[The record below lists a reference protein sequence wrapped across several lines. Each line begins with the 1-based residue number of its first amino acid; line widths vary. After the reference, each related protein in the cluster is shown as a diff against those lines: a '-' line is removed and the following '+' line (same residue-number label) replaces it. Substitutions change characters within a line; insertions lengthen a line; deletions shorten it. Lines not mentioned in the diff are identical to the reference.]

1 MPEPT
6 LLETF
11 LTAGQ
16 LEYPEPIPDP
26 YSTFVLKIIQ
36 HSLLI
41 ERDGNMT
48 QVVEVQFYTSDG
60 AGGFGQSAADY
71 FDADETLSED
81 QRRRLKRQYEPYT
94 RSVSTRGYMIDPLT
108 GEIVPPDEMGEYPEG
123 SVEEKMAWLTVNA
136 ADVPTGDHLS
146 EKVFGLVL
154 QSIGTMKERK
164 RL

>member
-6 LLETF
+6 LLQQF
-11 LTAGQ
+11 LAAGQ

-48 QVVEVQFYTSDG
+48 QTVEVQFYTSDG
-60 AGGFGQSAADY
+60 NGGFGVPASEY
-71 FDADETLSED
+71 FDADATLSED
-81 QRRRLKRQYEPYT
+81 ERIRLKKQYASFQRT
-94 RSVSTRGYMIDPLT
+94 ASTRGYKIDPTT
-108 GEIVPPDEMGEYPEG
+108 GDIVPPNEEGTYPEG
-123 SVEEKMAWLTVNA
+123 VVDEKMAWLTVLA
-136 ADVPTGDHLS
+136 DDVPTGTHIS
-146 EKVFGLVL
+146 EKVFGLDL

>member
-1 MPEPT
+1 MPQPT
-6 LLETF
+6 LLEQF
-11 LTAGQ
+11 LAAGQ

-26 YSTFVLKIIQ
+26 YSSFVLKVIQ
-36 HSLLI
+36 HELVI

-48 QVVEVQFYTSDG
+48 QTVEVQFFTSDG
-60 AGGFGQSAADY
+60 AGGFGLSAADY
-71 FDADETLSED
+71 FDADPELSDD
-81 QRRRLKRQYEPYT
+81 QRVRLKDQYKPRT
-94 RSVSTRGYMIDPLT
+94 RTASTRGYMIDPLT
-108 GEIVPPDEMGEYPEG
+108 GEIVPPDETGEYPEG